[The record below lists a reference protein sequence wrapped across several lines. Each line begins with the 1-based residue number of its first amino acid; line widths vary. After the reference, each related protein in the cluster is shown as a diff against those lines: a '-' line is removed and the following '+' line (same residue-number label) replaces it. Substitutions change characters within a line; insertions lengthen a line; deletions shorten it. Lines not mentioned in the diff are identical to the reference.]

1 MKNPFLI
8 SLTIIIAFISLLL
21 IQFSIKTQSNLK
33 IEAQVNNNIAQFL
46 SGQPITNDDEKNII
60 FKNIM
65 VKENN
70 KTLFKTKYRTFLVQ
84 GVAPPVCMQTS
95 LNYMQKK
102 PIEDYVIF
110 INGLAFTAL
119 SEARRIQFR
128 EEYYQRH
135 GRENKEPPGQWIF
148 ENMTENKL
156 SDACDKADNS
166 VEFYRKIE

>member
-8 SLTIIIAFISLLL
+8 SLTIIIAFILLIL

-33 IEAQVNNNIAQFL
+33 IEGQLNNSIAQFI
-46 SGQPITNDDEKNII
+46 SGQSTANDNDEKNII
-60 FKNIM
+60 

-70 KTLFKTKYRTFLVQ
+70 KTLFNIKYRTFLVQ

-102 PIEDYVIF
+102 PIEDYVIL
-110 INGLAFTAL
+110 INGLFFTAL
-119 SEARRIQFR
+119 SESSRKKLR

-148 ENMTENKL
+148 EHMTENKL
-156 SDACDKADNS
+156 SDACARADNRL
-166 VEFYRKIE
+166 EFYQKIK